1 VPAPCTQPD
10 PPLGSRYHQP
20 VIDDPSRF
28 PATRHTVIQRLHSA
42 EPDARRDAY
51 GDLVAAYWQPVY
63 KHLRLTWRLSPEDA
77 QDATQSFFTNAFEKS
92 WLEIYDPAKARFRTF
107 VRVCADRHIMNW
119 KQAASRGKRG
129 GPAAP
134 PSLDFEAAERELAAR
149 GTSVPPDAEE
159 FFRQEFIR
167 AIFARA
173 LEQVRAEYEARGR
186 TVHFRIFERYDLD
199 PADGETYAG
208 LARELGLTEAQVT
221 NYLSQVRRS
230 FRQAALD
237 ALRALSGSTQHFRD
251 EARELFGLD
260 VE

>member
-1 VPAPCTQPD
+1 LNRRSPVAPLC
-10 PPLGSRYHQP
+10 SRYHRS
-20 VIDDPSRF
+20 VIDDTSRF

-77 QDATQSFFTNAFEKS
+77 QDATQAFFTTAFEKA
-92 WLEIYDPAKARFRTF
+92 WLETYDPAKARFRTF
-107 VRVCADRHIMNW
+107 VRMCADRHLMNW
-119 KQAASRGKRG
+119 KQAASRLKRG
-129 GPAAP
+129 GATAP
-134 PSLDFEAAERELAAR
+134 QSLDFEAAERDVAAR
-149 GTSVPPDAEE
+149 GGSVPPDAEE

-167 AIFARA
+167 TLFARA
-173 LEQVRAEYEARGR
+173 LERVRTEYAGSGR
-186 TVHFRIFERYDLD
+186 TVHLRIFERYDLD
-199 PADGETYAG
+199 PSDGQTYAA
-208 LARELGLTEAQVT
+208 LARELGLTEGQVT
-221 NYLSQVRRS
+221 NYLAQVRRS
-230 FRQAALD
+230 FRDAALD